1 MGGPDRRTETGRR
14 QRVHLTP
21 AVVLAAVDRPGA
33 LRRRAFGCT
42 RTHAHTPHTGPPP
55 MATYTE
61 TDDASR
67 REGVAARGLGAG
79 VWAWAL
85 KPEQIFSALSR
96 YLVPSAFPVVFR
108 RPVRGR
114 NGAVSV
120 RSI

>member
-1 MGGPDRRTETGRR
+1 
-14 QRVHLTP
+14 
-21 AVVLAAVDRPGA
+21 
-33 LRRRAFGCT
+33 
-42 RTHAHTPHTGPPP
+42 

-79 VWAWAL
+79 VRARAL
-85 KPEQIFSALSR
+85 KPKQTLSLQGSR
-96 YLVPSAFPVVFR
+96 YVDPSAFPAVFR

-114 NGAVSV
+114 KSAVGV